1 MTTKKKFIPKRIQR
15 WISNGYRKI
24 PQTNHPLNN
33 KLKPIKF
40 SHFLKIDYI
49 CRDKPNNRLLPVWD
63 FSCKCGAK
71 IKMKLAYWKYGKR
84 KNCGCEKVVY
94 VPPPPGSAKRMQSIK
109 ATQLR
114 HKQMHIDTVTFYL
127 GNVHRKERPL
137 KVTVYEANMV
147 WYGQMTVEEII
158 QKRKNQPIK
167 KVA

>member
-1 MTTKKKFIPKRIQR
+1 
-15 WISNGYRKI
+15 
-24 PQTNHPLNN
+24 
-33 KLKPIKF
+33 
-40 SHFLKIDYI
+40 
-49 CRDKPNNRLLPVWD
+49 
-63 FSCKCGAK
+63 
-71 IKMKLAYWKYGKR
+71 
-84 KNCGCEKVVY
+84 
-94 VPPPPGSAKRMQSIK
+94 QSIK